1 MRCRKELS
9 VKDSRIFIPVQFGWM
24 GRERYTGAPRGDL
37 APRRTEA
44 LLAMAQYADSPFGQ
58 FARMALGA
66 WDDIAVDVLMNA
78 IEAVRA
84 RAHGSSIVLV
94 GLLGML
100 YRWGDSGHL
109 PEGVRK
115 SLAEAIVRYPFRNHD
130 IVSYTAEV
138 LAGQRYPDHTFAD
151 GSMGTE

>member
-37 APRRTEA
+37 CPRRTEA
-44 LLAMAQYADSPFGQ
+44 LLAMAQYTDSPFGQ

-66 WDDIAVDVLMNA
+66 WDDLVVDVLMNA
-78 IEAVRA
+78 IEVVDRRA
-84 RAHGSSIVLV
+84 YRSSVVLV

-100 YRWGDSGHL
+100 IRWADNPRFPEALGDA
-109 PEGVRK
+109 
-115 SLAEAIVRYPFRNHD
+115 LAGAVVRYPFAND
-130 IVSYTAEV
+130 
-138 LAGQRYPDHTFAD
+138 
-151 GSMGTE
+151 